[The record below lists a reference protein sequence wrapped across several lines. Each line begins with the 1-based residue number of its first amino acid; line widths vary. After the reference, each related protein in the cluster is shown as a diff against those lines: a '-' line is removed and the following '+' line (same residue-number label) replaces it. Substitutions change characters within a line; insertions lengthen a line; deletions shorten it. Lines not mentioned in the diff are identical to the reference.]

1 MGKRIA
7 GWAAVAS
14 LASAIAG
21 VLPVLIAAP
30 AWAHVD
36 PNMPASGPSVAGP
49 TTVLPYGQSQLVG
62 AASGD
67 TGWYLVALALGVV
80 VLAVAVGAAYL
91 AVRQPRRPGVA
102 GPWLPP
108 RPASVL
114 PARPERDIPD
124 ARVPG
129 TAELAAVR

>member
-49 TTVLPYGQSQLVG
+49 TTVLPYGQSQLAG

-80 VLAVAVGAAYL
+80 VLAVTAGAAYL
-91 AVRQPRRPGVA
+91 AVRPRRPGVA

-108 RPASVL
+108 RPATGL
-114 PARPERDIPD
+114 PAGPELDIPD
-124 ARVPG
+124 PRVPG